1 MIKGIFRKLFSEP
14 APKQNE
20 IELRNAIIGA
30 LTQHLTRLGHPVEAV
45 RIPAGAMPNR
55 EGSAFTNTF
64 FGSSSLRLIAGLDAF
79 GNNVVTGRTA
89 SATATSS
96 TLEGRL
102 AEAAEWLGQGEPW
115 TGNAALTRG
124 SLASANFAAR
134 PSSALSP
141 TWAETSRAYN
151 EGLDRAAPSGSAPS
165 RVFPHSPARIWP
177 LPTLWAVPTHVPPPL
192 RRPRSILP
200 RASVGRSD
208 E

>member
-151 EGLDRAAPSGSAPS
+151 EGLDRAAPVGVGTLAG
-165 RVFPHSPARIWP
+165 VPALARANLAAANP
-177 LPTLWAVPTHVPPPL
+177 VGGPYPRPATLAEAAEYFAA
-192 RRPRSILP
+192 RERG
-200 RASVGRSD
+200 AK
-208 E
+208 